1 MSHTAELIAVGTELL
16 LGNIANTDAQ
26 MLSQGLSALGIN
38 VYYHTVVGDN
48 PQRLRAAVELARTR
62 ADIIITTGGLGPTCD
77 DLTKNVLAEC
87 FGKKLVFHEPSA
99 RRIEA
104 YFQRLHAGR
113 PMTENNYQQAML
125 PEGCTVLDNDWGTAP
140 GVAFEAGGVR
150 VIMLPGPPR
159 ECKAMFTHRVV
170 PYLKSLADGVIVS
183 RTLKLFGIGES
194 SMEAQLRDEMNAMT
208 NPTLAPY
215 AKEGECELRITARAE
230 DEQAAHALIDPVE
243 ARLREKF
250 GPLIY
255 GADVPS
261 LEAAVFRLLQE
272 KGLTFGCAESRSV
285 RGVRRVP
292 GGRGE
297 LRHQGEAH
305 RPGGGAGPP
314 GAVRRGQ
321 RARGPGHGRG
331 GPAGAGL
338 RHRGGLHRRGRPRPR
353 RAGQPGGAG
362 LPGPGRPRWHLGAQ
376 NPAGHGPGAGAP
388 RGRLPRLRPGKAVP
402 ERPGD
407 EVNRKQRVFCEMQ
420 NTRCF
425 YFARTRQRE
434 SPRPVGADIIR
445 PSAPATAGP
454 WGATTR
460 RAVRRGD
467 LWSPVW

>member
-1 MSHTAELIAVGTELL
+1 MSHIAELIAVGTELL

-48 PQRLRAAVELARTR
+48 PERLKAAVETAKGR

-87 FGKKLVFHEPSA
+87 FGKQLVFHQPSA
-99 RRIEA
+99 QRIED
-104 YFQRLHAGR
+104 YFRNLHPDR

-140 GVAFEAGGVR
+140 GVAFEAEGVR

-170 PYLKSLADGVIVS
+170 PYLKELSDGVIAS

-194 SMEAQLRDEMNAMT
+194 SMEAQLRDKMNAMT

-243 ARLREKF
+243 ARLRAKF

-261 LEAAVFRLLQE
+261 IEAAVFRLLQE
-272 KGLTFGCAESRSV
+272 KGLTFGCAESCTGGLIAKRMTDLSGV
-285 RGVRRVP
+285 SAVFRGGVVSYATQVKHTVLGVEQALLDQYGAVSEPVARAMAEGARRVL
-292 GGRGE
+292 GCDLAISTTGV
-297 LRHQGEAH
+297 
-305 RPGGGAGPP
+305 AGPDP
-314 GAVRRGQ
+314 DERGNPVGLVFIALATPEGTWVRQ
-321 RARGPGHGRG
+321 V
-331 GPAGAGL
+331 
-338 RHRGGLHRRGRPRPR
+338 
-353 RAGQPGGAG
+353 
-362 LPGPGRPRWHLGAQ
+362 HLSMG
-376 NPAGHGPGAGAP
+376 
-388 RGRLPRLRPGKAVP
+388 
-402 ERPGD
+402 
-407 EVNRKQRVFCEMQ
+407 
-420 NTRCF
+420 
-425 YFARTRQRE
+425 RQR
-434 SPRPVGADIIR
+434 IR
-445 PSAPATAGP
+445 HIAASHGFDLA
-454 WGATTR
+454 R
-460 RAVRRGD
+460 RYLNG
-467 LWSPVW
+467 LELK